1 MISMLAAAG
10 RRAENT
16 STLYIIRMSR
26 KAFFPLGGYFVEN
39 NFKLLVDSC
48 MRRGLGRWLGQ

>member
-1 MISMLAAAG
+1 MLAAVS
-10 RRAENT
+10 RLAEKT
-16 STLYIIRMSR
+16 SALYIIRMSR

-48 MRRGLGRWLGQ
+48 MRRGFGRWLGQ